1 MPDTLSSLTTTPAVA
16 STAPGGFSG
25 ADLDILDNGGRKS
38 LALLAAIDE
47 SRVPTPNI
55 RPGTGRPYRLA
66 SVLPGGSEDRDNA
79 ASNYDNTDDGE
90 EVGL

>member
-1 MPDTLSSLTTTPAVA
+1 MPDTLSSPTTTPGAVDA
-16 STAPGGFSG
+16 TPGGLAG

-38 LALLAAIDE
+38 LAAIDAH
-47 SRVPTPNI
+47 RVPAPNI

-79 ASNYDNTDDGE
+79 ASDYDNTDDGE
-90 EVGL
+90 EVAR